1 MGFVS
6 ETGDVHM
13 KPFPKP
19 YCEPP
24 GSGPKQQKDGVANPN
39 KQGPRLLANV
49 SVQAALAESMKDRDE
64 RTV

>member
-1 MGFVS
+1 
-6 ETGDVHM
+6 M